1 MTQKNTAHVFYRF
14 FLLIYCLIDAAYALV
29 FAGFIASVVA
39 VDHNA
44 SGVALVAV
52 IGGLILAAPTLW
64 SLRMFLHYRR
74 VVLTDVQTVELTRT
88 STTYLRRVGFT
99 VTVSVGGE
107 TREVTTPSVFFAGR
121 VRTQSAGRLFRENGR
136 DRTRRKMGRMDR
148 SLLGQLRRT
157 ASLR

>member
-39 VDHNA
+39 VDHDA

-64 SLRMFLHYRR
+64 SLWMFLHYRR

-88 STTYLRRVGFT
+88 STTYLQRVGFT

-107 TREVTTPSVFFAGR
+107 TREVTTPSVFLPGVFGP
-121 VRTQSAGRLFRENGR
+121 N
-136 DRTRRKMGRMDR
+136 
-148 SLLGQLRRT
+148 LLDDYSGKTVEIGHDEKWDEWIVLCSDNSEERP
-157 ASLR
+157 L